1 MAASVPIFQ
10 TDKIYLL
17 FIGFRLFDCIM
28 SFVTGYNEHSK
39 TAVRSHAWL
48 KELPLE
54 KAFRAR
60 LTIEELT
67 NPDSP
72 ADRGQFSLGM
82 KQMPLLREE
91 TWRSLPRL
99 KKERVT

>member
-1 MAASVPIFQ
+1 MPIFQ

-54 KAFRAR
+54 KALRAR

-67 NPDSP
+67 NPDSA
-72 ADRGQFSLGM
+72 ADRGQF
-82 KQMPLLREE
+82 
-91 TWRSLPRL
+91 
-99 KKERVT
+99 

>member
-1 MAASVPIFQ
+1 
-10 TDKIYLL
+10 
-17 FIGFRLFDCIM
+17 M

-67 NPDSP
+67 NPDSA
-72 ADRGQFSLGM
+72 ADRGQFSLAM

-91 TWRSLPRL
+91 TWRSLPLL
-99 KKERVT
+99 KKKRVT